1 MVESFSTSSFST
13 YKTEFSAI
21 LIQTDA
27 ILLSDIFEIT
37 VEFGWLS
44 NNFAKTNAAFLK
56 MKFFIETIM
65 HQSVFTHPDARVDMA
80 NIDNQIVMLPHPP
93 SNDII
98 AMVLH
103 SKLNAIVREQI
114 EVIAVSVKSKAH
126 EPSISYTHADMAYP
140 ALPKLT
146 DWVKSDKYYYD
157 AAWWGRNSTHTQDF
171 EVNAE
176 TDLTKMPKCDTILED
191 LEKAIMG
198 ELTLEKKGGE
208 IVDIARWKPE
218 IIED

>member
-1 MVESFSTSSFST
+1 MMESFSTGSFST

-27 ILLSDIFEIT
+27 ILLSDIFDIT

-56 MKFFIETIM
+56 MKFFIESVM
-65 HQSVFTHPDARVDMA
+65 HQSVFTHPNAKVNLA

-98 AMVLH
+98 AMVMH
-103 SKLNAIVREQI
+103 SKLNAIVRDQI
-114 EVIAVSVKSKAH
+114 EVIAVSIESKAH
-126 EPSISYTHADMAYP
+126 EPAISYTHVDMTYP

-146 DWVKSDKYYYD
+146 DWVKAEKYYYD
-157 AAWWGRNSTHTQDF
+157 APWWGRNSCDTKDF

-176 TDLTKMPKCDTILED
+176 TDLTKAPKCDTILED

-208 IVDIARWKPE
+208 IVDITRWKPE